1 MAAGFTDWVPRLL
14 ARSASY
20 FIASAGR
27 FERLQVFDT
36 LADTHTHT
44 TYLLPTYLPP
54 FLPTYLYLLTYL
66 HTHTPNLGYAAACPM
81 PIRRPVPSE
90 NQPQNNLII
99 IIIIDIQYKYAPCRS
114 CRLIGWCAPHIGHN
128 AFNMLF
134 GIFRRNLGRTSISTS
149 VCALR
154 FFSALAFLM
163 SHAKSNAVT

>member
-1 MAAGFTDWVPRLL
+1 MAAGFTDWVPRLS

-36 LADTHTHT
+36 LADTHTPP
-44 TYLLPTYLPP
+44 TYYLPTHLPP
-54 FLPTYLYLLTYL
+54 FLPTYLYLLTYLLTYL

-99 IIIIDIQYKYAPCRS
+99 IIII
-114 CRLIGWCAPHIGHN
+114 
-128 AFNMLF
+128 
-134 GIFRRNLGRTSISTS
+134 GIDW
-149 VCALR
+149 
-154 FFSALAFLM
+154 
-163 SHAKSNAVT
+163 